1 MNNISADT
9 KGSSS
14 KRLTNIE
21 LLRIL
26 AMFLI
31 VVYHFSWYGNFNFPS
46 SAISANRLW
55 TQFMQLGG
63 KFGVN
68 IFVLISGYFL
78 VKSPEIK
85 INKLVK
91 LWFQVF
97 TYSILIYLVFVIS
110 GVQSFAIKDVLKSLL
125 PVTFSTWWFASAY
138 IMLYLVSPFL
148 NKFLYSIDK
157 KTYQKIILLLTFCWC
172 IIPTFTSHKVECNKL
187 NWFIYLYMIAGYIR
201 IHLADKHF
209 SGKKYIIYSLI
220 CLALTYLS
228 TIVFDIL
235 GLKISFLGNHAMFF
249 YTIEK
254 APIVLASVF
263 MFIGFLNL
271 NVKHSKVINTV
282 SSATFGVYL
291 IHDHELV
298 RNFLWNTLFNQ
309 TNFAY
314 SKSLII
320 YSIFAVL
327 SVYVVC
333 TIIELTRKHTI
344 ERLFAPVSNKVSNI
358 ISKIVE
364 KCCSDKFLSK
374 W

>member
-1 MNNISADT
+1 
-9 KGSSS
+9 
-14 KRLTNIE
+14 
-21 LLRIL
+21 
-26 AMFLI
+26 
-31 VVYHFSWYGNFNFPS
+31 
-46 SAISANRLW
+46 
-55 TQFMQLGG
+55 MQLGG

-97 TYSILIYLVFVIS
+97 TYSILIYLIFVIS

-201 IHLADKHF
+201 IHLANKHF

-249 YTIEK
+249 YNWK
-254 APIVLASVF
+254 
-263 MFIGFLNL
+263 
-271 NVKHSKVINTV
+271 
-282 SSATFGVYL
+282 SSYCISFCFYVY
-291 IHDHELV
+291 
-298 RNFLWNTLFNQ
+298 
-309 TNFAY
+309 
-314 SKSLII
+314 
-320 YSIFAVL
+320 
-327 SVYVVC
+327 
-333 TIIELTRKHTI
+333 
-344 ERLFAPVSNKVSNI
+344 
-358 ISKIVE
+358 
-364 KCCSDKFLSK
+364 KFLEFKCKTQQSNQYCIFCNI
-374 W
+374 WSLFDSWSWTSSQLLMEYFV